1 MADSIITRAKTA
13 ALVALAEHGI
23 TTDVQELLLR
33 GDERG
38 TVAPGA
44 LDKMLRAAIIAMRD
58 PTPDMRQAL
67 LRELSGPTDFDPKVA
82 AWDAQRGYQAMIKA
96 AAMEPVA

>member
-13 ALVALAEHGI
+13 ALVALAEHGM

-33 GDERG
+33 GDGRG
-38 TVAPGA
+38 TIAPGA
-44 LDKMLRAAIIAMRD
+44 LDKMIRAAIMAMRD

-67 LRELSGPTDFDPKVA
+67 LHELSGPTDFDLKVA
-82 AWDAQRGYQAMIKA
+82 AWDAQRGYRAMIDA
-96 AAMEPVA
+96 LLEEGR